1 ATYRPR
7 ALPCVNTD
15 TLEAPMQTAL
25 DCIPCFQQQALRAAR
40 AAGADDDVV
49 EQVLREVVRHIA
61 AANWNATPIDLGMPV
76 HRAVREITGVDDPF
90 AEEKRRSTEQALQ
103 HYEHLQAEISAADDP
118 LRMAVAASIAGNLI
132 DLGPHE
138 SYDVDA
144 TVAGIAEAEFAI
156 DDLDELRTGLE
167 TAQSL
172 LLFADNAGEIV
183 FDRLLL
189 ETIAARWSPRI
200 SVVVKSG
207 PFINDAT
214 VADARQA
221 GIDGVPSVRLLEIT
235 NGDDDT
241 APAYGSDQVTQ
252 WLEEHDVPIAK
263 GQANYEA
270 LSDRQGVFQM
280 LVAKCPCIAQSLG
293 VGVGDIVLRLNRAPR

>member
-1 ATYRPR
+1 
-7 ALPCVNTD
+7 
-15 TLEAPMQTAL
+15 MQTAL
-25 DCIPCFQQQALRAAR
+25 DCIPCFQEQALRAAR
-40 AAGADDDVV
+40 AAGATEDVV
-49 EQVLREVVRHIA
+49 EQVLREVVRGIA
-61 AANWNATPIDLGMPV
+61 AADWDATPIELGMPV

-90 AEEKRRSTEQALQ
+90 AEDKRRSTEQALQ

-132 DLGPHE
+132 DLAAHE
-138 SYDVDA
+138 SYDMDA
-144 TVAGIAEAEFAI
+144 TVASIAEAEFAI
-156 DDLDELRTGLE
+156 DDLDELESSLGA
-167 TAQSL
+167 AQSL

-189 ETIAARWSPRI
+189 ETIASRWSPRI

-214 VADARQA
+214 ARDARQA
-221 GIDGVPSVRLLEIT
+221 GIDRVPGVRLLEVS

-241 APAYGSDQVTQ
+241 SPAYVSQEVAR
-252 WLEEHDVPIAK
+252 WLADHDVSIAK

-270 LSDRQGVFQM
+270 LSDRKGVFLM
-280 LVAKCPCIAQSLG
+280 LVAKCPCIAESLR
-293 VGVGDIVLRLNRAPR
+293 VEVGDIILKLNRLA